1 MYDSRETIW
10 GIDPRDRIWFQMLT
24 LIGGIAGSIIMI
36 RLELIYGGDAPNEVA
51 RNLLLGITASF
62 VSSGFLAWAILQTKD
77 VIMAIGDLIRARAD
91 RIRQRIREEA
101 IQEGLQEGL
110 QQGIQQ
116 GIQQGLQEGLK
127 IGREE
132 AVEAVQEGLRLGREE
147 GYRLGYRDAQEGK
160 PNKPPG
166 ERPSDAL

>member
-10 GIDPRDRIWFQMLT
+10 GIDPKDRIWFQLLT

-36 RLELIYGGDAPNEVA
+36 RLELIYGSVAPNETA
-51 RNLLLGITASF
+51 RNLLLGISASF
-62 VSSGFLAWAILQTKD
+62 VSSGFLAWGILQTKD

-101 IQEGLQEGL
+101 IH
-110 QQGIQQ
+110 QGIQQ
-116 GIQQGLQEGLK
+116 GI
-127 IGREE
+127 
-132 AVEAVQEGLRLGREE
+132 QEGLRLGREE
-147 GYRLGYRDAQEGK
+147 GYQLGYRDAQEGK

-166 ERPSDAL
+166 DSPGDTP

>member
-10 GIDPRDRIWFQMLT
+10 GIDPKDRIWFQLLT

-36 RLELIYGGDAPNEVA
+36 RLELIYGSAAPNETA
-51 RNLLLGITASF
+51 RNLLLGISASF
-62 VSSGFLAWAILQTKD
+62 VSSGFLAWGILQTKD

-101 IQEGLQEGL
+101 IQEGKRE
-110 QQGIQQ
+110 GIQQ
-116 GIQQGLQEGLK
+116 GVQQG
-127 IGREE
+127 I
-132 AVEAVQEGLRLGREE
+132 QEGLRLGREE
-147 GYRLGYRDAQEGK
+147 GYQLGYKDAQEGK

-166 ERPSDAL
+166 DGPNDTP

>member
-10 GIDPRDRIWFQMLT
+10 GIDPRDRIWFQLLT

-36 RLELIYGGDAPNEVA
+36 RLELIYGSTTPNETA
-51 RNLLLGITASF
+51 RNLLVGVSASF
-62 VSSGFLAWAILQTKD
+62 VASGFLAWAILQTKD

-101 IQEGLQEGL
+101 MQEGKREGKREGI

-116 GIQQGLQEGLK
+116 GIQEG
-127 IGREE
+127 I
-132 AVEAVQEGLRLGREE
+132 QEGLRLGREE
-147 GYRLGYRDAQEGK
+147 GYQLGYRDAQEGK
-160 PNKPPG
+160 PSKPPSDG
-166 ERPSDAL
+166 PSDTP